1 MSTNTPA
8 VSPSASQGGGTPVPR
23 PPPPAVIR
31 PATTKPAALRS
42 EVFGLTPEQA
52 AHGIG
57 LLKEGC
63 VGYMA
68 GAA

>member
-1 MSTNTPA
+1 MA
-8 VSPSASQGGGTPVPR
+8 RGTPVPQ

-31 PATTKPAALRS
+31 PATKPAVLRP